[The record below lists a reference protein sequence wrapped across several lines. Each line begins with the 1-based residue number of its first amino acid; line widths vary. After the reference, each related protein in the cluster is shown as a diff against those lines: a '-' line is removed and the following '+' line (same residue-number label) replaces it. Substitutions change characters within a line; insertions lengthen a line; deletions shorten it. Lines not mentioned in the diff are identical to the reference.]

1 MDVTVLDKLAA
12 WAVELVPQNPGWI
25 SFDFGVYLFGTG
37 SVCLIVNVLMS
48 RAFQNRKT
56 SFGTY
61 GFQQIGRDMKSF
73 ACAPLF
79 LFFLPTLSE

>member
-25 SFDFGVYLFGTG
+25 SFGFGVYLFGAG
-37 SVCLIVNVLMS
+37 SVCLIVYVLMS

-56 SFGTY
+56 SFETN
-61 GFQQIGRDMKSF
+61 GFQQIGRDIKSF
-73 ACAPLF
+73 ADAPLF